1 MVTITGSW
9 VDPATDRSFLKTL
22 LQAGALL
29 PSLDKAHLGL
39 LQSQVAADQVA
50 AALSDVQVAEAKVDV
65 RHDRKSR
72 GSFNVL
78 TGFAD
83 LTDDPEK
90 AAAYLALRDQIFPK
104 GLEVVRWSY
113 TDEAGEVELVDTR
126 LSKDDKT
133 LLGKLPTPDGTLLD
147 AHQARLMA
155 GRELGELER
164 KRAEL
169 ETKAP
174 GAPTAADAVRARNL
188 WIRTVNAFVATLEL
202 EDALSD
208 EDRERILGPMRR
220 AEQKAEQKADRRAPS
235 APEPKPAEAKAAD
248 VKPAEAKPAEVKPAE
263 AKPAEVKAAE
273 VKPAE
278 VPAEPAADEK
288 KKE

>member
-9 VDPATDRSFLKTL
+9 VDPATDRPFLKSL

-29 PSLDKAHLGL
+29 PSLDKAHNGL

-50 AALSDVQVAEAKVDV
+50 VALSEVQVAEANVDV

-90 AAAYLALRDQIFPK
+90 ATAYLALRAQIFPK

-133 LLGKLPTPDGTLLD
+133 LLGTLPTPEGTLLD
-147 AHQARLMA
+147 AHQARLKA

-202 EDALSD
+202 EDGLSD

-220 AEQKAEQKADRRAPS
+220 AEQKAERRAPGT
-235 APEPKPAEAKAAD
+235 PEPKAAEGKAAEAIPAEA
-248 VKPAEAKPAEVKPAE
+248 KPAE
-263 AKPAEVKAAE
+263 AKPAEVKAADLP
-273 VKPAE
+273 V
-278 VPAEPAADEK
+278 EPAADEK
-288 KKE
+288 KQA